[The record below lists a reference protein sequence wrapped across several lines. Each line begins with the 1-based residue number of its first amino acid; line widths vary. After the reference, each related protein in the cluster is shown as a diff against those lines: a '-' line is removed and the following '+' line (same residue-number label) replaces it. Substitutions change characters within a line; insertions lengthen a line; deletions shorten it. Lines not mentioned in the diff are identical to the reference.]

1 MPLHRYRHVFGA
13 FALFTL
19 SLSTSYAIDTEPS
32 AYTALPQGA
41 DALGVYFQNA
51 HRKERYVNGVSLPGR
66 QELDS
71 TTVQAIYRHY
81 GQIGSVTAGPVVIV
95 SCGRQAAGGAIAA
108 LGEASGCVDPI
119 LGLTVWAI
127 NAPAQKNYFGI
138 SPYVVVPIG
147 HYDKNKSLNM
157 GENRWKVGV
166 NGGYIMPLADKFL
179 IDLVGDIVWHDKN
192 TEYRATNSTLDQ
204 KPIFNA
210 QIHLRYQIDSTSRL
224 SASYLHDWGGEN
236 SINGVAQND
245 RKNQGRIRIGG
256 AKFLDANH
264 QLQVEVGRDTKV
276 ANGFKEDNRLIL
288 RYVTIWR

>member
-1 MPLHRYRHVFGA
+1 MFANSYRQAFGA
-13 FALFTL
+13 LALFL
-19 SLSTSYAIDTEPS
+19 LYPAVSHAIDTEPS
-32 AYTALPQGA
+32 AYTALPHGT
-41 DALGVYFQNA
+41 DALGVYFQHA
-51 HRKERYVNGVSLPGR
+51 HRQERYVGGVSLPGR
-66 QELDS
+66 QELNS
-71 TTVQAIYRHY
+71 TTMQAIYRRY
-81 GQIGSVTAGPVVIV
+81 MQVGTLTAGPVLIA

-108 LGEASGCVDPI
+108 LGEASGCADPI

-138 SPYVVVPIG
+138 SPYVVAPIG
-147 HYDKNKSLNM
+147 HYDKNKGLNM
-157 GENRWKVGV
+157 GEHRWKVGV
-166 NGGYIMPLADKFL
+166 NSGYITPLSEHFL
-179 IDLVGDIVWHDKN
+179 VDVVGDIVWHGKN
-192 TEYRATNSTLDQ
+192 DEYGASARTLEQ
-204 KPIFNA
+204 KPIYNA

-236 SINGVAQND
+236 TINGADQND

-276 ANGFKEDNRLIL
+276 ANGFKEDSRLIL

>member
-1 MPLHRYRHVFGA
+1 MIKCNWRYVFV
-13 FALFTL
+13 ALAICFLLPATAH
-19 SLSTSYAIDTEPS
+19 AIDTEPG
-32 AYTALPQGA
+32 AYTALPLGA
-41 DALGVYFQNA
+41 DALGLYFQNA
-51 HRKERYVNGVSLPGR
+51 HRKERYSNGTALAGR
-66 QELDS
+66 QELNS
-71 TTVQAIYRHY
+71 TTVQAIYRGYRAY
-81 GQIGSVTAGPVVIV
+81 GAVTAGPVVIA

-108 LGEASGCVDPI
+108 LGEATGCTDPT
-119 LGLTVWAI
+119 LGVTVWAI

-138 SPYVVVPIG
+138 SPYVVVPVG

-166 NGGYIMPLADKFL
+166 NSGYIMPLSDRFL

-192 TEYRATNSTLDQ
+192 AEYRVNNSTLEQ

-236 SINGVAQND
+236 SINGVAQHD

-256 AKFLDANH
+256 AKFLDANN
-264 QLQVEVGRDTKV
+264 QLQLELGRDTKV

>member
-1 MPLHRYRHVFGA
+1 MRC
-13 FALFTL
+13 
-19 SLSTSYAIDTEPS
+19 
-32 AYTALPQGA
+32 
-41 DALGVYFQNA
+41 VYFQHA
-51 HRKERYVNGVSLPGR
+51 HRTERYVNGVSLPGR

-81 GQIGSVTAGPVVIV
+81 GKIGSVTAGPVVIV
-95 SCGRQAAGGAIAA
+95 SCGRQVAGGAIAA
-108 LGEASGCVDPI
+108 LGQASGCVDPI

-157 GENRWKVGV
+157 GEHRWKVGV
-166 NGGYIMPLADKFL
+166 NSGYIMPLTEKFL
-179 IDLVGDIVWHDKN
+179 MDLVGDIVWHDKN
-192 TEYRATNSTLDQ
+192 TEYRASNSTLEQ

-236 SINGVAQND
+236 SINGVAQHD

-264 QLQVEVGRDTKV
+264 QLQVEVGRDTQV
-276 ANGFKEDNRLIL
+276 ANGFKEDSRLIL